1 MKIMKHALT
10 AALFLPL
17 FLGGCSVELP
27 GSGEAPRLFVLSPK
41 SSFEE
46 NLPKVNWQLLIDTP
60 ITAAGLSSQ
69 RIALN
74 RNKLEMEYF
83 AGAGWTD
90 SLPNLVQRLM
100 IESFENTGKIVSVG
114 RQAIG
119 LRANFIVNTDL
130 REFQAEY
137 DPQDPTAPPSAHVK
151 LNTKLI
157 KMPERRIVASQTF
170 EYSIDSKSGK
180 MEDIIKAFD
189 DALGKALKRI
199 VGWTLTNGDRI
210 QRESKSNS

>member
-1 MKIMKHALT
+1 MTIMRQVL
-10 AALFLPL
+10 AAAIFLPL
-17 FLGGCSVELP
+17 ALGGCSVELP

-46 NLPKVNWQLLIDTP
+46 DLPKVSWQLLVDTP

-74 RNKLEMEYF
+74 RNRLEMEYF
-83 AGAGWTD
+83 ANAGWTD

-100 IESFENTGKIVSVG
+100 IESFENSEKIISVG

-119 LRANFIVNTDL
+119 LRANFIINTDL

-137 DPQDPTAPPSAHVK
+137 DPDNPDAPPVAHVK
-151 LNTKLI
+151 INAKMI

-170 EYSIDSKSGK
+170 EYSIAANSGK

-189 DALGKALKRI
+189 DSLGKALKRI
-199 VGWTLTNGDRI
+199 VAWALTNGDRI
-210 QRESKSNS
+210 QRESSNS

>member
-1 MKIMKHALT
+1 MLKRTFFAVF
-10 AALFLPL
+10 LFPL
-17 FLGGCSVELP
+17 VVGGCSVELP
-27 GSGEAPRLFVLSPK
+27 GSGDAPRLFVLSPK
-41 SSFEE
+41 SSFEPG
-46 NLPKVNWQLLIDTP
+46 LPEADWQLLIDTP

-83 AGAGWTD
+83 ANAGWTD

-100 IESFENTGKIVSVG
+100 IESFENSGKIISVG

-137 DPQDPTAPPSAHVK
+137 NPDDPAAPPEAHIK
-151 LNTKLI
+151 INAKLI
-157 KMPERRIVASQTF
+157 KMPERRIVASHTF
-170 EYSIDSKSGK
+170 EHAVAADTGK

-189 DALGKALKRI
+189 LSLGKALKRI
-199 VGWTLTNGDRI
+199 VGWTLTNGDDIIRAG
-210 QRESKSNS
+210 KSTEG

>member
-1 MKIMKHALT
+1 MTMMKHVL
-10 AALFLPL
+10 AAAILLPL
-17 FLGGCSVELP
+17 ALAGCSVELP

-41 SSFEE
+41 SSFAE
-46 NLPKVNWQLLIDTP
+46 NLPKVSWQLLVDTP

-74 RNKLEMEYF
+74 RNRLEMEYF
-83 AGAGWTD
+83 ANAGWTD

-100 IESFENTGKIVSVG
+100 IESFENSGKIVSVG

-137 DPQDPTAPPSAHVK
+137 DHENPGAPPKAHVK
-151 LNTKLI
+151 INAKLI
-157 KMPERRIVASQTF
+157 KMPERRIVASRTF
-170 EYSIDSKSGK
+170 EHSIDAKSGK

-199 VGWTLTNGDRI
+199 VSWTLINGDRI
-210 QRESKSNS
+210 QREASKS

>member
-1 MKIMKHALT
+1 MRLVL
-10 AALFLPL
+10 AAAILLPIA
-17 FLGGCSVELP
+17 LGGCSVELP

-41 SSFEE
+41 SSFADD
-46 NLPKVNWQLLIDTP
+46 LPKVSWQLLIDTP

-74 RNKLEMEYF
+74 RNRLEMEYF
-83 AGAGWTD
+83 ANAGWTD

-100 IESFENTGKIVSVG
+100 IESFENSGKIISVG

-137 DPQDPTAPPSAHVK
+137 DPATPEAPPKAHVK
-151 LNTKLI
+151 INAKLI
-157 KMPERRIVASQTF
+157 KMPERRIVASRTF
-170 EYSIDSKSGK
+170 EHSIVAKSGK

-189 DALGKALKRI
+189 DSLGKALKRI
-199 VGWTLTNGDRI
+199 VGWTLRNGDRI
-210 QRESKSNS
+210 DRESTNNS

>member
-1 MKIMKHALT
+1 MKIMRLVL
-10 AALFLPL
+10 AAAILLPL
-17 FLGGCSVELP
+17 SLGGCSVELP

-41 SSFEE
+41 SSFAED
-46 NLPKVNWQLLIDTP
+46 LPKVSWQLLIDTP

-74 RNKLEMEYF
+74 RNRLEMEYF
-83 AGAGWTD
+83 ANAGWTD

-100 IESFENTGKIVSVG
+100 IESFENSGKIVSVG

-137 DPQDPTAPPSAHVK
+137 DPANPNAPPKAHVK
-151 LNTKLI
+151 INAKLI
-157 KMPERRIVASQTF
+157 KMPERRIVASRTF
-170 EYSIDSKSGK
+170 EHSIVAKTGK

-189 DALGKALKRI
+189 DSLGKALKRI
-199 VGWTLTNGDRI
+199 VGWTLRNGDRI
-210 QRESKSNS
+210 DRESRNS

>member
-1 MKIMKHALT
+1 MIMKRS
-10 AALFLPL
+10 LFAMFLLP
-17 FLGGCSVELP
+17 FLVSACSVELP
-27 GSGEAPRLFVLSPK
+27 GSGAAPRLFVLSPK
-41 SSFEE
+41 SSFEPD
-46 NLPKVNWQLLIDTP
+46 LPEADWQLLIDTP

-83 AGAGWTD
+83 ANAGWTD
-90 SLPNLVQRLM
+90 SLPNLVQRLI
-100 IESFENTGKIVSVG
+100 IESFENSGKIISVG

-137 DPQDPTAPPSAHVK
+137 NPGDPTAPPAAHIK
-151 LNTKLI
+151 INAKLI

-170 EYSIDSKSGK
+170 EHAVQADSGK

-189 DALGKALKRI
+189 LSLGKALKRI
-199 VGWTLTNGDRI
+199 VGWTLTNGDEI
-210 QRESKSNS
+210 LQGSS

>member
-1 MKIMKHALT
+1 MTMMKRTLFAVF
-10 AALFLPL
+10 FLPL
-17 FLGGCSVELP
+17 LVSACSVELP

-41 SSFEE
+41 SSFEPG
-46 NLPKVNWQLLIDTP
+46 LPKADWQLLIDTP

-74 RNKLEMEYF
+74 RNRLEMEYF
-83 AGAGWTD
+83 ANAGWTD

-100 IESFENTGKIVSVG
+100 IESFENSGKIVSVG

-137 DPQDPTAPPSAHVK
+137 DPANPTAPPVAHVK
-151 LNTKLI
+151 INAKLI
-157 KMPERRIVASQTF
+157 KMPQRRIVASHTF
-170 EYSIDSKSGK
+170 EHAVEAKSGK
-180 MEDIIKAFD
+180 MEDIIRAFD
-189 DALGKALKRI
+189 LALGKALKRI
-199 VGWTLTNGDRI
+199 VGWTLTNGDDQI
-210 QRESKSNS
+210 KQAAQG